1 MARKGTKKDA
11 PPEAERGEPAGEAG
25 GAELLDRELSWLVFN
40 ARVLALAEDPSVP
53 LLERLKFLA
62 IFSANLDEFFMVRV
76 AGLAGRAAAGLGA
89 VATGGLEPEEQLKAI
104 RARVLEL
111 VADQTAIFAAL
122 PPALAEAGIRLGGP
136 DGIEPAHRK
145 ELGRRFE
152 EQLFPVLTPLAVDP
166 GHPFPYIS
174 NLSLNLAVMVRD
186 GRDGQRRF
194 ARVKVPPLLSRFQVT
209 DDGTRLYPLE
219 QLIGDCLPE
228 LFPGM

>member
-1 MARKGTKKDA
+1 MNRSPEPCSAS
-11 PPEAERGEPAGEAG
+11 PPSGRPRRSSER
-25 GAELLDRELSWLVFN
+25 R
-40 ARVLALAEDPSVP
+40 
-53 LLERLKFLA
+53 
-62 IFSANLDEFFMVRV
+62 
-76 AGLAGRAAAGLGA
+76 RAAPLASGA
-89 VATGGLEPEEQLKAI
+89 RNGQGGGG
-104 RARVLEL
+104 ARVLEL

-194 ARVKVPPLLSRFQVT
+194 ARVKVPPLLARFQVT
-209 DDGTRLYPLE
+209 GDGSRLYPLE
-219 QLIGDCLPE
+219 RIIGDWLPM
-228 LFPGM
+228 LFPGME